1 VYQPIIDID
10 SGQVLY
16 YEALARVRNGQG
28 SHARLIEQAEM
39 IGFVDLIDIAMLEHV
54 VVMLSKSPSAFVSVN
69 ISGLTIEQSCND
81 LLSVI
86 FKHMSVMRRVVF
98 EITETSKISNMRML
112 HRFLMAIRILDSRVA
127 LDDFGTGFFCSLD
140 FVKEIKPEFVK
151 LAGDLVA
158 SSVKTGYFEQIKE
171 VCDFVKSYG
180 GEMIAEHVDSQT
192 KYDAMRE
199 MDIHYLQG
207 YHVGGLVVNLASI
220 DSKFVPT
227 RSDRPQLSVAV
238 G

>member
-1 VYQPIIDID
+1 MKKAIVPVYQPIIDID

-127 LDDFGTGFFCSLD
+127 LDDFGTGFFL
-140 FVKEIKPEFVK
+140 
-151 LAGDLVA
+151 L
-158 SSVKTGYFEQIKE
+158 TGFCER
-171 VCDFVKSYG
+171 D
-180 GEMIAEHVDSQT
+180 
-192 KYDAMRE
+192 
-199 MDIHYLQG
+199 
-207 YHVGGLVVNLASI
+207 
-220 DSKFVPT
+220 
-227 RSDRPQLSVAV
+227 
-238 G
+238 